1 MLLQFSVALL
11 FGAGV
16 PVLYIVAL
24 SGCVFQHIAD
34 RLLVCYFYREPPH
47 YDESMTIVAIKA
59 LRVFAICGCL
69 GTWFILRSKE
79 IFQSATTN
87 PTPGV
92 NGSSYYYL
100 TPAYNPLWLLLA
112 ILFFYLFLRLFGER
126 LGIKNYLKLNSK
138 SLEAKTEGLV
148 SYWEALKID
157 TDRAFTIGRE
167 VYYREKY

>member
-1 MLLQFSVALL
+1 M
-11 FGAGV
+11 

-79 IFQSATTN
+79 IFESATTN

-92 NGSSYYYL
+92 NGTSYYYL

-112 ILFFYLFLRLFGER
+112 ISLFYLFLRLFGER
-126 LGIKNYLKLNSK
+126 LGIKKYLKLNSK

-148 SYWEALKID
+148 SYWEALKVD
-157 TDRAFTIGRE
+157 TDRSITIGRE
-167 VYYREKY
+167 VYYRDKY